1 MISSNLVNMSIHIEV
16 VRKKYQKVDCIISYL
31 IS

>member
-1 MISSNLVNMSIHIEV
+1 MISSNLVIMSIHIEV
-16 VRKKYQKVDCIISYL
+16 VRKKYQKVDFKISYL